1 MKITAYIIIGLVVV
15 VMIAFFLLGKKSHK
29 GSAIGLVDGKLAP
42 CSGKPNCVNSE
53 DGTPDKFK
61 ISPLTV
67 NSLDSVKVA
76 IESLGGTITSS
87 QAGTSSQE
95 GYLSAEFSSGIF
107 KFVDD
112 VEARLG
118 KDHVHIRSASRVG
131 YSDRGVNRARVEAI
145 RAALNQD

>member
-1 MKITAYIIIGLVVV
+1 MKIVAIIFIGLVLF
-15 VMIAFFLLGKKSHK
+15 VMIAFFLLGKKSQK
-29 GSAIGLVDGKLAP
+29 GTAIGLVDGKLAP

-67 NSLDSVKVA
+67 NSLDDVKAA
-76 IESLGGTITSS
+76 IESLGGKI
-87 QAGTSSQE
+87 TSSQE
-95 GYLSAEFSSGIF
+95 GYLSAEFTSSIF

-118 KDHVHIRSASRVG
+118 EDRVHIRSASRVG
-131 YSDRGVNRARVEAI
+131 YSDRGVNRARVEDI

>member
-1 MKITAYIIIGLVVV
+1 MKIAAYILIGLALF
-15 VMIAFFLLGKKSHK
+15 VMIAFFLLGKKSGK
-29 GSAIGLVDGKLAP
+29 GSAIGLVDGKLAA

-53 DGTPDKFK
+53 DDTPDKFK
-61 ISPLTV
+61 TAPLTV
-67 NSLDSVKVA
+67 NSLDDVKAA
-76 IESLGGTITSS
+76 IESLGGKITGS
-87 QAGTSSQE
+87 QD

-118 KDHVHIRSASRVG
+118 GDRVHIRSASRVG
-131 YSDRGVNRARVEAI
+131 YSDRGVNKARVEAI

>member
-1 MKITAYIIIGLVVV
+1 M
-15 VMIAFFLLGKKSHK
+15 
-29 GSAIGLVDGKLAP
+29 GLVDGKLAP

-61 ISPLTV
+61 TSPLTV
-67 NSLDSVKVA
+67 NSLDDVIAA
-76 IESLGGTITSS
+76 ILSSGGKITSS
-87 QAGTSSQE
+87 RE
-95 GYLSAEFSSGIF
+95 DYVSAEFTSGIF

-118 KDHVHIRSASRVG
+118 QDRVQIRSASRVG
-131 YSDRGVNRARVEAI
+131 YSDRGVNRARIEDI

>member
-1 MKITAYIIIGLVVV
+1 MKIAAYIIIGLVLF
-15 VMIAFFLLGKKSHK
+15 VMIAFFLLGKKSGK
-29 GSAIGLVDGKLAP
+29 GTAIGLIDGKLAP

-67 NSLDSVKVA
+67 NSLDDVKAA
-76 IESLGGTITSS
+76 IESLGGEITSS
-87 QAGTSSQE
+87 QD
-95 GYLSAEFSSGIF
+95 GYLSAEFTSGIF

-118 KDHVHIRSASRVG
+118 EDRVQIRSASRVG
-131 YSDRGVNRARVEAI
+131 YSDRGVNRERVEGI